1 MAAGG
6 NRLAQAEMRRGEKGI
21 SREGAKVANKRRLT
35 ADYADYTDGERKIF
49 AVTRKGPWTQGE
61 EDLGNFGVDGDVGAS
76 LSLALSLKKGEGIGG
91 VNHGL
96 RGLQV
101 CGLASLKRNF
111 LPFFFRFFK
120 AYYRLD
126 GG

>member
-1 MAAGG
+1 MVTSIPSLLQLLAEFFQD
-6 NRLAQAEMRRGEKGI
+6 RLQ
-21 SREGAKVANKRRLT
+21 T
-35 ADYADYTDGERKIF
+35 TY
-49 AVTRKGPWTQGE
+49 P
-61 EDLGNFGVDGDVGAS
+61 
-76 LSLALSLKKGEGIGG
+76 
-91 VNHGL
+91 H
-96 RGLQV
+96 GLQV

>member
-1 MAAGG
+1 MCGIAGAFG
-6 NRLAQAEMRRGEKGI
+6 WNGWNGTGKT
-21 SREGAKVANKRRLT
+21 EGWK
-35 ADYADYTDGERKIF
+35 
-49 AVTRKGPWTQGE
+49 RKGE
-61 EDLGNFGVDGDVGAS
+61 
-76 LSLALSLKKGEGIGG
+76 
-91 VNHGL
+91 NHG
-96 RGLQV
+96 RQV